1 MLLSQKRN
9 HNKITLEVY
18 EMSKIIGIDLGTTNS
33 EAAYIE
39 AGKSIVIKSV
49 EGQPYFPSVVAFTKT
64 GEMLVGEAA
73 KRQAVTNTEG
83 TVQRIKRKM
92 GTNEKVTLR
101 GKTYTPQQIS
111 AFILQKIKKDAEDF
125 LGEKIPDAVITVP
138 AYFNDDQR
146 QATKDAGAIAGFN
159 VKRIIN
165 EPTAAALA
173 YGLDKEGDQ
182 KIAVYD
188 FGGGTLDVTIMEVGG
203 GVFEVLSTSG
213 DTQLGGSDMDRAL
226 VDYIAEE
233 FKKKHGVDLR
243 KEPKTLQ
250 RVLEAAETAK
260 IELSSTLQ
268 TDINLPYIYVVTGEP
283 KHLEIKLTR
292 AKLEEIISPIV
303 QRSEKPCRQAL
314 QDAKLK
320 PEDIDH
326 VVLVGGVTRMQ
337 MVQKKVEAIFKQKPK
352 REVDPMECV
361 AIGAAIQ
368 AGVLSGDIEKDIV
381 LLDVTPLTLIIET
394 LGGVAT
400 PLIERNTTVPTKK
413 SKVFSTAA
421 DNQTSVEINV
431 LQGERPMAS
440 DNKTLGRFHL
450 DGILP
455 APRGL
460 PQIEVAFDI
469 DVNGIM
475 NVSAKDLG
483 TGKEQSIRITGST
496 KLSDA
501 EIDRMKKEA
510 KEHEEEDKKRKEK
523 IEIRNIAD
531 SLVNSTEKALQELKD
546 KFSSEDK
553 ENLEKALKELQEA
566 LTGDDTDKIKEKTD
580 ALTQAFQKA
589 STTIYQQAAQQQQQ
603 QPGQDTTQG
612 DSWQGQPSDDDSTI
626 NADYKVKGEKK
637 KKKNEDTE

>member
-1 MLLSQKRN
+1 
-9 HNKITLEVY
+9 
-18 EMSKIIGIDLGTTNS
+18 MSKIIGIDLGTTNS
-33 EAAYIE
+33 EAAYVE
-39 AGKSIVIKSV
+39 AGKPVVIKSA
-49 EGQPYFPSVVAFTKT
+49 EGQPYFPSVVAFTKS

-73 KRQAVTNTEG
+73 KRQAVTNPEG

-92 GTNEKVTLR
+92 GTNEKIKIR
-101 GKTYTPQQIS
+101 GKMYSPQQIS

-125 LGEKIPDAVITVP
+125 LGEKVTEAVITVP

-146 QATKDAGAIAGFN
+146 QATKDAGAIAGFT

-173 YGLDKEGDQ
+173 YGLDKEGDH

-188 FGGGTLDVTIMEVGG
+188 FGGGTLDVTLMEVGG
-203 GVFEVLSTSG
+203 GVFEVLATNG
-213 DTQLGGSDMDRAL
+213 DTQLGGSDMDQAL
-226 VDYIAEE
+226 VDYIARE
-233 FKKKHGVDLR
+233 FQKQHGADLR
-243 KEPKTLQ
+243 KDPKTLQ

-268 TDINLPYIYVVTGEP
+268 TDINLPYIMVVDGEP
-283 KHLEIKLTR
+283 KHLEMKLTR
-292 AKLEEIISPIV
+292 AKFEEIISPIV
-303 QRSEKPCRQAL
+303 ERSKHPCHQAL
-314 QDAKLK
+314 KDAKLR
-320 PEDIDH
+320 PSDIDH
-326 VVLVGGVTRMQ
+326 VVLVGGTTRIPL
-337 MVQKKVEAIFKQKPK
+337 VQKTVEGIFGQKPK

-368 AGVLSGDIEKDIV
+368 AGVMSGDIDKDIV
-381 LLDVTPLTLIIET
+381 LLDVTPLTLSIET

-400 PLIERNTTVPTKK
+400 PLIDRNTTVPTRKA
-413 SKVFSTAA
+413 KVFSTAA

-431 LQGERPMAS
+431 LQGERPMAA
-440 DNKTLGRFHL
+440 DNKSLGRFHL

-455 APRGL
+455 APRGM
-460 PQIEVAFDI
+460 PQIEVSFDI

-501 EIDRMKKEA
+501 EIDRMRREA
-510 KEHEEEDKKRKEK
+510 KEHEDEDKKRKES
-523 IEIRNIAD
+523 IEVRNTAD
-531 SLVNSTEKALQELKD
+531 ALVHSTEKTLEELKD
-546 KFSSEDK
+546 KFSAEDK
-553 ENLEKALKELQEA
+553 ESIEKALKELREA
-566 LTGDDTDKIKEKTD
+566 LTGDDTGMIKEKSD

-589 STTIYQQAAQQQQQ
+589 SAAIYQQAAQHYQQQQ
-603 QPGQDTTQG
+603 QASGAKQDA
-612 DSWQGQPSDDDSTI
+612 WQGHPSNDDSTI

-637 KKKNEDTE
+637 KKDDDDTGG

>member
-1 MLLSQKRN
+1 
-9 HNKITLEVY
+9 
-18 EMSKIIGIDLGTTNS
+18 MSKIIGIDLGTTNS
-33 EAAYIE
+33 EAAYVE
-39 AGKSIVIKSV
+39 AGKPVVIKSA

-64 GEMLVGEAA
+64 GEMLVGESA
-73 KRQAVTNTEG
+73 KRQAVTNPEG

-92 GTNEKVTLR
+92 GTSTKINIR
-101 GKTYTPQQIS
+101 GKTYSPQQIS

-125 LGEKIPDAVITVP
+125 LGEKVTEAVITVP

-146 QATKDAGAIAGFN
+146 QATKDAGAIAGFH

-173 YGLDKEGDQ
+173 YGLDKEGDH

-188 FGGGTLDVTIMEVGG
+188 FGGGTLDVTLMEVGG
-203 GVFEVLSTSG
+203 GVFEVLSTNG
-213 DTQLGGSDMDRAL
+213 DTQLGGSDMDQAL
-226 VDYIAEE
+226 VDYIARE
-233 FKKKHGVDLR
+233 FQKQHNTDLR
-243 KEPKTLQ
+243 KDPKTLQ
-250 RVLEAAETAK
+250 RILEAAETAK

-268 TDINLPYIYVVTGEP
+268 TDINLPYITVVNGEP
-283 KHLEIKLTR
+283 KHLELKLTR
-292 AKLEEIISPIV
+292 AKFEEIIGPIV
-303 QRSEKPCRQAL
+303 ERSKQPCRQAL
-314 QDAKLK
+314 TDAKLK
-320 PEDIDH
+320 PSDIDH
-326 VVLVGGVTRMQ
+326 VVLVGGTTRIP
-337 MVQKKVEAIFKQKPK
+337 MVQKTVEQIFGQKPK

-368 AGVLSGDIEKDIV
+368 AGVMSGDIDKDIV
-381 LLDVTPLTLIIET
+381 LLDVTPLTLSVET

-400 PLIERNTTVPTKK
+400 PLIDRNTTVPTKK

-431 LQGERPMAS
+431 LQGERPMAA
-440 DNKTLGRFHL
+440 DNKSLGRFHL

-460 PQIEVAFDI
+460 PQIEVSFDI

-501 EIDRMKKEA
+501 EIDRMRREA

-523 IEIRNIAD
+523 IEIRNTAD
-531 SLVNSTEKALQELKD
+531 ALVHSTEKTLVDLKD
-546 KFSSEDK
+546 KFSNEDK
-553 ENLEKALKELQEA
+553 ESLEKALKELREA
-566 LTGDDTDKIKEKTD
+566 LTGDDTEVIKEKTE
-580 ALTQAFQKA
+580 ALNQAFQKA
-589 STTIYQQAAQQQQQ
+589 SAAIYQQAAQQYQQQ
-603 QPGQDTTQG
+603 SGQGPSQG
-612 DSWQGQPSDDDSTI
+612 DSWQAPPSGDDSTI

-637 KKKNEDTE
+637 KDEEKE

>member
-1 MLLSQKRN
+1 
-9 HNKITLEVY
+9 
-18 EMSKIIGIDLGTTNS
+18 MSKIIGIDLGTTNS
-33 EAAYIE
+33 EAAYVE
-39 AGKSIVIKSV
+39 AGKPVVIKSA

-92 GTNEKVTLR
+92 GTGEKIKLR
-101 GKTYTPQQIS
+101 GKQYTPQQIS

-125 LGEKIPDAVITVP
+125 LGEKVTDAVITVP

-146 QATKDAGAIAGFN
+146 QATKDAGAIAGFT

-173 YGLDKEGDQ
+173 YGLDKKGDH
-182 KIAVYD
+182 KLAVYD

-203 GVFEVLSTSG
+203 GVFEVLATNG
-213 DTQLGGSDMDRAL
+213 DTQLGGSDMDQAL
-226 VDYIAEE
+226 VDYIAKDFE
-233 FKKKHGVDLR
+233 KQHHVDLR
-243 KEPKTLQ
+243 KDSKTLQ
-250 RVLEAAETAK
+250 RILEIAETAK

-268 TDINLPYIYVVTGEP
+268 TDINLPYITVVDGESQ
-283 KHLEIKLTR
+283 HLEMKLTR
-292 AKLEEIISPIV
+292 AKFEEIITPIV
-303 QRSEKPCRQAL
+303 ERSKQPCHQAL
-314 QDAKLK
+314 KDAKLK
-320 PEDIDH
+320 ASDIDH
-326 VVLVGGVTRMQ
+326 VVLVGGTTRIPL
-337 MVQKKVEAIFKQKPK
+337 VQKTVEVIFGQKPK

-361 AIGAAIQ
+361 AVGAAIQ
-368 AGVLSGDIEKDIV
+368 AGVLSGDIDKDIV
-381 LLDVTPLTLIIET
+381 LLDVTPLTLSIET

-431 LQGERPMAS
+431 LQGERPMAT
-440 DNKTLGRFHL
+440 DNKSLGRFHL

-469 DVNGIM
+469 DVDGIL
-475 NVSAKDLG
+475 NVAAKDLG

-496 KLSDA
+496 KLSDS
-501 EIDRMKKEA
+501 EIERMKQEA
-510 KEHEEEDKKRKEK
+510 KEHEEEDKRRKEK
-523 IEIRNIAD
+523 IEIRNTAD
-531 SLVNSTEKALQELKD
+531 ALVHSTEKTLQELKD
-546 KFSSEDK
+546 KFSSQDK
-553 ENLEKALKELQEA
+553 ESIESALKELREA
-566 LTGDDTDKIKEKTD
+566 LTGDDTDKIKEKTE

-589 STTIYQQAAQQQQQ
+589 SAAIYQQAAQQQQQ
-603 QPGQDTTQG
+603 QQAQAGSQQDA
-612 DSWQGQPSDDDSTI
+612 WQGHPSDDDSTI
-626 NADYKVKGEKK
+626 NADYKVKGDKK
-637 KKKNEDTE
+637 KKGHKDDE